1 MDLLA
6 ELQQIEHF
14 HHVPAEQ
21 LAWLLAHAEPAS
33 LAEGELLFGKG
44 DPIDHAYV
52 FLAGRVHFYVV
63 QEGQRSDLLVAGA
76 GQITGRLPYS
86 RMGNSVAEAVAEAP
100 LRFLRLHRDHF
111 PEMIRDHYAL
121 TEGFVHAMTSR
132 VRETTRLQQQNEKMV
147 SLGKLSAG
155 LAHELNNPAAAMAR
169 SASALKK
176 NLSFTPDRFKK
187 VMAIQLSSQKVDY
200 LNQLMYD
207 HIAQGQSPTLSML
220 ARSQRED
227 ELLDFLEDNGVA
239 DAMDLAPPLADF
251 GFTEADLAT
260 MREVVGQADLEA
272 VISWVVNNLV
282 TERTVSEIEQVA
294 QRIAQLTG
302 AIKSYSYMDR
312 DAGLAPTD
320 LREGLQSTLVLL
332 GHKLKAKQIEL
343 TLDIPPDMPPV
354 PGYGGELNQVW
365 TNLIDNALDAL
376 PHGGHLH
383 IRTWQERG
391 FALAEVMDNG
401 PGIPPSVIN
410 QIFDPFFTTKP
421 VGQGTGLGLD
431 IVQKIVRHHRGKI
444 TVTSE
449 PGRTVF
455 QVCLPLG

>member
-14 HHVPAEQ
+14 QGVPPEQ
-21 LAWLLAHAEPAS
+21 LAWLLAHAEQVS

-52 FLAGRVHFYVV
+52 ILAGRVHFYLI
-63 QEGQRSDLLVAGA
+63 QEGQRSDLLVAGP
-76 GQITGRLPYS
+76 GNITGRLPYS
-86 RMGNSVAEAVAEAP
+86 RMGSSVAEAVVEAP
-100 LRFLRLHRDHF
+100 LRLLRLHRRHF
-111 PEMIRDHYAL
+111 PEMIGNHYAL

-132 VRETTRLQQQNEKMV
+132 IRETTRMQQQNEKMV

-187 VMAIQLSSQKVDY
+187 VMAIQLSLQKVDY
-200 LNQLMYD
+200 INQLMYD
-207 HIAQGQSPTLSML
+207 HIAQGPTLSML

-227 ELLDFLEDNGVA
+227 ELLDFLEASGVA

-251 GFTEADLAT
+251 GFTQADLAT
-260 MREVVGQADLEA
+260 IAQVVGQADLEA
-272 VISWVVNNLV
+272 VVSWVVNNLV
-282 TERTVSEIEQVA
+282 TERTVREIEQVA

-332 GHKLKAKQIEL
+332 GHKLKAKQVEL
-343 TLDIPPDMPPV
+343 ALEVPPDMPRV

-376 PHGGHLH
+376 PPGGHLR

-391 FALAEVMDNG
+391 FALVEVEDNG
-401 PGIPPSVIN
+401 PGIPPGVIN

-421 VGQGTGLGLD
+421 IGQGTGLGLD

-444 TVTSE
+444 TVSSV